1 MELDLEDFNK
11 NVKVVPQNQP
21 LIHLKPNPKLKVITQ
36 QKKNYGGAWCNYSKQ
51 KKGEPSLITNTRILF
66 LVYVS
71 LFLKFLQYLTTI

>member
-36 QKKNYGGAWCNYSKQ
+36 QKKTMGVRGVITQN
-51 KKGEPSLITNTRILF
+51 KKRENPPLSLILEF
-66 LVYVS
+66 YS
-71 LFLKFLQYLTTI
+71 